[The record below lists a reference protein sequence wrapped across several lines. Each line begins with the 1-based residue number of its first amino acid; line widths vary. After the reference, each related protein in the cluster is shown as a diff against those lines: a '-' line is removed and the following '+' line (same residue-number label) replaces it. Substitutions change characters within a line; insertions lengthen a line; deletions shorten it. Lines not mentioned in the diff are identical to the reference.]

1 MIQTIE
7 AIIDSDGRVFLQS
20 EFKPERTYRALVT
33 ILDEEP
39 KLEISE
45 TALLS
50 EKALAETWNTEEE
63 DQAWQDLNELPS
75 C

>member
-20 EFKPERTYRALVT
+20 EFKPERTFRALVT
-33 ILDEEP
+33 ILDEAP
-39 KLEISE
+39 KMELSE

-50 EKALAETWNTEEE
+50 EETLAETWNTEEE
-63 DQAWQDLNELPS
+63 DQAWQGLDELPS